1 MGRRLTLPEGL
12 YISVSQ
18 IKTWLRCPRSYV
30 LHYVRG
36 VEAAFV
42 PTALAFGTA
51 FHEAAA
57 ALYLEAKNT
66 GEPLRLAYVQDVF
79 RDAWDRASSGPVP
92 LQADED
98 GEDDSG
104 ALTDKGIAMLGVFHE
119 FATEALAHQVVESV
133 EQAFAVSIFD
143 PDSGEVLEEQ
153 LVGTVDL
160 VVREDERRVV
170 VEHKTAAR
178 RYGADQLRFDIQPT
192 AYKLAARL
200 GGLGEV
206 GVRYQVVTKAK
217 TPALQVEDVVR
228 GEQHEDDLL
237 RTALGVLRS
246 IDAGVDFPLRGA
258 QCRTCPYA
266 HGCKGAS

>member
-1 MGRRLTLPEGL
+1 VGRRFSRPEGL

-18 IKTWLRCPRSYV
+18 IKTWLRCPRQYV

-36 VEAAFV
+36 IEPAFI
-42 PTALAFGTA
+42 PTALAFGSA

-57 ALYLEAKNT
+57 ALYLEAKTT
-66 GEPLRLAYVQDVF
+66 GEPLRLEYVNDVF
-79 RDAWDRASSGPVP
+79 RDAWDQASSGPVP

-98 GEDDSG
+98 GEDNSDELAS
-104 ALTDKGIAMLGVFHE
+104 KGIAMLAVFHE
-119 FATEALAHQVVESV
+119 YAVDALVHQVVESV
-133 EQAFAVSIFD
+133 EQPFAVSIFD

-160 VVREDERRVV
+160 VVREGDRRVI
-170 VEHKTAAR
+170 VEQKTAAR
-178 RYGADQLRFDIQPT
+178 RYGPDQLRYDIQPT

-200 GGLGEV
+200 GGTGAV
-206 GVRYQVVTKAK
+206 GVRYQVVTKTK
-217 TPALQVEDVVR
+217 KPTLQVEDVSR
-228 GEQHEDDLL
+228 DAKDEDDLL
-237 RTALGVLRS
+237 RTVLGVLRS
-246 IDAGVDFPLRGA
+246 IDAGVDFPIRGA